1 MHSIP
6 NGCGIKYKVV
16 NDKNNNIIISGE
28 FKIRENENYGL
39 NDELHSAII
48 MVVTTPTSFYSFNPF
63 QDIIIFSDDV
73 DVKNGFISSGFN
85 VNFSEVVSGMKD
97 VRFNVLITLGD
108 YMSNIEKIT
117 IN

>member
-1 MHSIP
+1 
-6 NGCGIKYKVV
+6 
-16 NDKNNNIIISGE
+16 
-28 FKIRENENYGL
+28 
-39 NDELHSAII
+39 

-63 QDIIIFSDDV
+63 DDV